1 MRHRSHGSSCKAK
14 WPNSSSSC
22 RAAGHCSC
30 FLQAARADRDRWDM
44 MGQNAM
50 CWATVFSVL
59 QNAKH
64 FECAEVNLWQVPST
78 ANVNRPN
85 SWVPESFPFRSWTF
99 HYFPSPSVMMKC
111 CCHWIILLCTLP
123 AVAAFASSCRA
134 DFWALRKDLI
144 EKGNNNSNRKN
155 LKDIVNIIN
164 CFTAFPRSVFHII
177 SNSLPFLS
185 ILFRQLRALCD
196 EELKG
201 SWPIQA
207 AGLLKS
213 RQRAN
218 SFQSMQEFGTTCYNC
233 LCSTCYNW

>member
-1 MRHRSHGSSCKAK
+1 
-14 WPNSSSSC
+14 
-22 RAAGHCSC
+22 
-30 FLQAARADRDRWDM
+30 
-44 MGQNAM
+44 
-50 CWATVFSVL
+50 
-59 QNAKH
+59 
-64 FECAEVNLWQVPST
+64 
-78 ANVNRPN
+78 
-85 SWVPESFPFRSWTF
+85 
-99 HYFPSPSVMMKC
+99 MKC

-177 SNSLPFLS
+177 SNSFPFLS
-185 ILFRQLRALCD
+185 ILFRQLRAFC

-233 LCSTCYNW
+233 VQHVATDSQKNTRKTWFQRSDRHEIYHQLAPSFQTWKNLSAPWGPCPL